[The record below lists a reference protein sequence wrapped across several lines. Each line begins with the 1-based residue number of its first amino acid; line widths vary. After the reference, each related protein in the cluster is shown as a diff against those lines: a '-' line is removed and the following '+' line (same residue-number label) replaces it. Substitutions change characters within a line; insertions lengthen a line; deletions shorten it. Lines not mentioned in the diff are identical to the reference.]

1 MREYFFLKILVVWER
16 FFKSPISLSDL
27 PKSSFFEG
35 MKNVIVTESGTS
47 GASSA
52 NKMTVVIYPFFFFFF
67 FKDQKRLGPVR
78 VFATVINIVNLTNNM
93 HTVTRYF
100 TFRIK

>member
-1 MREYFFLKILVVWER
+1 
-16 FFKSPISLSDL
+16 
-27 PKSSFFEG
+27 
-35 MKNVIVTESGTS
+35 MKNVIVTESGTL

-67 FKDQKRLGPVR
+67 KDQKRLGTVR

-93 HTVTRYF
+93 HSYKVF
-100 TFRIK
+100 HFLNKIALNVLSSSLNNKGLV